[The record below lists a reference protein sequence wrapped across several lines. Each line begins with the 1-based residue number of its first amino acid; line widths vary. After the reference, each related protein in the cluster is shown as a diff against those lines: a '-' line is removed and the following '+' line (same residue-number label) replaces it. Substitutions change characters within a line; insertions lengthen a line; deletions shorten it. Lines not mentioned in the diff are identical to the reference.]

1 VNSIETKVADLEYE
15 VLVLK
20 VELQNLKSFMESKW
34 EDFVKQSNSKNEPEK
49 KVVEKLTSEMFVK
62 ER

>member
-1 VNSIETKVADLEYE
+1 MNSIETKVADLEYE